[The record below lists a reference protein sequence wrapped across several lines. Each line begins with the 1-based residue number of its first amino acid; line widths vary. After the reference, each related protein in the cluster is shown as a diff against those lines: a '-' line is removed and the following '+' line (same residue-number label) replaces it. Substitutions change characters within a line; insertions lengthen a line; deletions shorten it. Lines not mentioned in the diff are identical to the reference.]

1 MSVTTESAVNAASSI
16 VDQHVTGNEGDR
28 LAFRFRDKRYSY
40 YDLAALTN
48 RAGNLIKRHNV
59 NPGDCVLV
67 AAAPSPALVATVL
80 GAMKIGC
87 YAVLVS
93 ASTGGERLRQII
105 ESLEPKLLVLE
116 SSRASDY
123 ASFTARIPTVV
134 IGDAPAGYKSF
145 IEEMRSSPSSLA
157 KRLVGNESP
166 AIAIATSNDIL
177 TFSHEQIAGA
187 LSGSPIVLKYDQW
200 DLGSA
205 LAQFGRS
212 GEAAIG

>member
-1 MSVTTESAVNAASSI
+1 MSATAEITVNAASSI

-48 RAGNLIKRHNV
+48 RAGNLIKRHDI

-67 AAAPSPALVATVL
+67 AASPSPAVVATVL

-87 YAVLVS
+87 YALLVS
-93 ASTGGERLRQII
+93 ASTGGDRLCQVV
-105 ESLEPKLLVLE
+105 ESLDPKLLILE

-123 ASFTARIPTVV
+123 SSFTARIPTVV
-134 IGDAPAGYKSF
+134 IGDAPAGFSSF
-145 IEEMRSSPSSLA
+145 VEEMRSSPSSLA
-157 KRLVGNESP
+157 KRLVANEAP
-166 AIAIATSNDIL
+166 AIAIATSNDVL

-187 LSGSPIVLKYDQW
+187 LSGSPIVLRYDQW
-200 DLGSA
+200 DVGSA
-205 LAQFGRS
+205 VAQFGRS
-212 GEAAIG
+212 GEAIIA